1 MRAHLR
7 RSRTVV
13 LILLLLIP
21 LLATPFAASA
31 APAEDREIALGRQG
45 AASIEARLPIIKEGP
60 AAERVKRMG
69 AVIAAVT
76 ERPHLPW
83 SFRVVNI
90 DQVNAV
96 ALPGGFVYV
105 TTGLLNFVRSDHELA
120 GVMAH
125 EAAHAAH
132 GHGMIMMQRSNQ
144 ASIVM
149 ILVAILTRD
158 PTLIQGTS
166 IVGSGMMAGYSR
178 EMERDADLTAISYL
192 SKTSYN
198 PVGMLT
204 LLERLLRVEQMNPQP
219 QPQARAFADH
229 PPTAERVQYVE
240 AELRA
245 RRIALNRRA
254 PANYLVLTVREG
266 SDAGVAY
273 GEILVN
279 NRSIVRLVDLPRI
292 KEAAEL
298 LDRLFDSDLEPY
310 EIVARESSD
319 GWGLFARGW
328 AVLRLSASD
337 TPQGSSVREFAVTI
351 LTRLRLAIDEDI
363 RRRRLQG

>member
-1 MRAHLR
+1 MRTHSR

-21 LLATPFAASA
+21 VLATPFAASA

-45 AASIEARLPIIKEGP
+45 AAAIEARLPVVKEGP
-60 AAERVKRMG
+60 AVERVKRIG
-69 AVIAAVT
+69 TTIAAVS

-83 SFRVVNI
+83 SFKVVNI
-90 DQVNAV
+90 EQVNAV

-125 EAAHAAH
+125 EATHAAH

-144 ASIVM
+144 ASIAM

-166 IVGSGMMAGYSR
+166 IVSGGMIAGYSR
-178 EMERDADLTAISYL
+178 EMEREADLTAISYL

-204 LLERLLRVEQMNPQP
+204 LLERLLRLEQMSP

-229 PPTAERVQYVE
+229 PSTAERVQYVE

-245 RRIALNRRA
+245 RHIALNRRA

-298 LDRLFDSDLEPY
+298 LDRLFDTDLEPY
-310 EIVARESSD
+310 EIVARESLD

>member
-1 MRAHLR
+1 MRTHSR
-7 RSRTVV
+7 RSRTAV

-21 LLATPFAASA
+21 VLATPFAASA

-45 AASIEARLPIIKEGP
+45 ATAIEARLPLVKEGP
-60 AAERVKRMG
+60 AAERVKRIG
-69 AVIAAVT
+69 TAIAAVT
-76 ERPHLPW
+76 ERPYLPW
-83 SFRVVNI
+83 SFKVVNI

-144 ASIVM
+144 ASIAM

-158 PTLIQGTS
+158 PALIQGTS
-166 IVGSGMMAGYSR
+166 IVSGGMIAGYSR
-178 EMERDADLTAISYL
+178 EMEREADLTAISYL

-204 LLERLLRVEQMNPQP
+204 LLERLLRVEQMSP

-229 PPTAERVQYVE
+229 PSTAERVQYVE
-240 AELRA
+240 SELRA

-279 NRSIVRLVDLPRI
+279 NRSIVRLADLPRI

-298 LDRLFDSDLEPY
+298 LDRLFDTDLEPY
-310 EIVARESSD
+310 EIVARETPD
-319 GWGLFARGW
+319 GWGLLARGW

-337 TPQGSSVREFAVTI
+337 TPQGSSVREFAVII

>member
-1 MRAHLR
+1 MRTHSR

-21 LLATPFAASA
+21 VLATPFAASA
-31 APAEDREIALGRQG
+31 APAEEREIALGRQG
-45 AASIEARLPIIKEGP
+45 AAAIEARLPVVKEGP
-60 AAERVKRMG
+60 AVERVKRIG
-69 AVIAAVT
+69 TAIAAVS

-83 SFRVVNI
+83 SFKVVNV

-125 EAAHAAH
+125 EATHAAH

-144 ASIVM
+144 ASIAM

-158 PTLIQGTS
+158 PALIQGTS
-166 IVGSGMMAGYSR
+166 IVSGGMIAGYSR
-178 EMERDADLTAISYL
+178 EMEREADLTAISYL

-204 LLERLLRVEQMNPQP
+204 LLERLLRLEQMSP

-229 PPTAERVQYVE
+229 PSTAERVQYVE

-266 SDAGVAY
+266 SDDGVAY
-273 GEILVN
+273 GEILIN
-279 NRSIVRLVDLPRI
+279 NRSIVRLADLPRI

-298 LDRLFDSDLEPY
+298 LDRLFDTDLEPY
-310 EIVARESSD
+310 EIVAREAPD

-328 AVLRLSASD
+328 AVLRLSVSD

-363 RRRRLQG
+363 RRRKLQG